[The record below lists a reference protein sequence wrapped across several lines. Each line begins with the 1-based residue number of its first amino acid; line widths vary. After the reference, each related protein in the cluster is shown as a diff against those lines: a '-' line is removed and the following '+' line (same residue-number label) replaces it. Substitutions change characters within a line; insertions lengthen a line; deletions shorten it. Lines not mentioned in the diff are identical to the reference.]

1 MCLEEKPVVDIDCSR
16 PHLFPQ
22 LLQFLYTDSCQL
34 LRVGKEVPPNLTR
47 GSSGKLGGEWS
58 KDEEIGRSNGDG
70 SSDIINKDE
79 RRKVSVFEVA
89 AAKKRKKKDKEKKL
103 EEGLGG
109 RNENPVKLLQ
119 SMAKTFGVKSLA
131 KRYESVGTRHVS

>member
-1 MCLEEKPVVDIDCSR
+1 MVDIDCSH

-34 LRVGKEVPPNLTR
+34 LRVGREVPPNLTR
-47 GSSGKLGGEWS
+47 GSSGTLGWEWS
-58 KDEEIGRSNGDG
+58 KDEEIWRSNGDG
-70 SSDIINKDE
+70 SSDIINVDGQ
-79 RRKVSVFEVA
+79 RKVSAFEVA

-103 EEGLGG
+103 EDGSTG

-131 KRYESVGTRHVS
+131 KRYESIGARHVS